1 MLGTLSVSH
10 TGLNASRYAIDNIG
24 NNQANANTTGYKK
37 RVVGLS
43 EIGQVN
49 GIMTGRGVY
58 FDGVTR
64 VTSQYM
70 YDKMI
75 SESSKNNY
83 YTKMSNLIGGV
94 ESVFKETAESGFSAD
109 LNRYYQSLENLRTN
123 PSSEIYKNELKR
135 NGQILVDSLQNKYTT
150 IQDQQKYEKVEFNAN
165 IERVNN
171 LLGDIAKVNDKIQK
185 FGTATND
192 LLDKRDLI
200 ELELSQYVD
209 ISVNRDSDFYELKI
223 GNQTV
228 ISNNTNVQPIN
239 AIEVKTNQID
249 KFNHIEY
256 HANNTFT
263 IYDSLKYNDDYSSK
277 NIDAGDIITFKLNN
291 QHSVS
296 VTMGETLMA
305 DLGDGAGLQSVTVD
319 INNLTRVMTYKINSD
334 ANLKDVVTAYNGDY
348 SLDANG
354 NKITNNSQD
363 NYLRLESNLP
373 GVENSFDAR
382 FSIEKRD
389 TAGILETTGNVR
401 ESIYKNE
408 VESKEPQSDIGIAIY
423 EREINVSS
431 GIMKAQMENLS
442 TSSPNNKYQQYLDKL
457 DAFAMTFGD
466 ISNEYIKIGQ
476 DEYIYGSAASDNYDS
491 EIINS
496 LGLFT
501 GSSVKTLEFN
511 AKVVNTITQ
520 SELDYLAT
528 IQWKIDLTYDGKG
541 QDSTSKNTA
550 SLNDFFRD
558 IRVAVSADK
567 ESNDFLQETQEAI
580 YNSLENTYNN
590 LVKVDSD
597 DEMLN
602 LMKFQA
608 AFTANAQI
616 ITAINEMIQ
625 TILGMRR

>member
-466 ISNEYIKIGQ
+466 ISNEYIKVGQ

-491 EIINS
+491 ETINS
-496 LGLFT
+496 LGLFS

>member
-1 MLGTLSVSH
+1 MLGTLSVSQ
-10 TGLNASRYAIDNIG
+10 TGLNASKYAIDSIG

-192 LLDKRDLI
+192 LLDKRDLL